1 MSDSKT
7 IPANKSAALAE
18 FNRKLEEDKNLDK
31 KRKEVQEK
39 KLLVEDRRYSNEL
52 ERIQKGDED
61 MLRTSN
67 VNVGVLTD
75 EDILTIQKQNRAH
88 LEASKNSM
96 MFLNK
101 EFSKIVP
108 FFPGTLALIGARTGG
123 GKSSLAAN
131 LITSTVRQINPI
143 TGNNRRVL
151 LISSEELPITC
162 YNRLTCHIKDM
173 NFDAQD
179 EFTEEQKEVLVDY
192 IAKWARAG
200 VTILGEDDAHLTTS
214 IEGIDSIFK
223 NIIKTDAHYDLIL
236 IDYIQKITTSRK
248 NPSMKPHEVL
258 RETMYLLDGYKN
270 KLNSAIAVMSQL
282 SSQKSGDDAVELDFQ
297 DRLRGCRDLITPST
311 VAIELVPFY
320 SDHKSRFIIRKNR
333 YKGSTV
339 GGHIDLGYKKGKYIP
354 YTEEFQKE
362 VNAAKEKREWQ
373 ETVGKHMEEKK
384 EESKQET
391 KE

>member
-7 IPANKSAALAE
+7 IPANQSAALAE

-362 VNAAKEKREWQ
+362 VSAAKEKREWQ

>member
-7 IPANKSAALAE
+7 IPANQSAVLAE

-31 KRKEVQEK
+31 KRKEVQDK

-223 NIIKTDAHYDLIL
+223 NIIKADAHYDLIL

>member
-7 IPANKSAALAE
+7 IPANQSAVLAE

-31 KRKEVQEK
+31 KRKEVQDK

-52 ERIQKGDED
+52 ERIQKGEED

-223 NIIKTDAHYDLIL
+223 KIIRADAHYDLIL

-362 VNAAKEKREWQ
+362 VSAAKEKREWQ

>member
-7 IPANKSAALAE
+7 VPAAQSAALAK
-18 FNRKLEEDKNLDK
+18 FNKDLEQDKALDK
-31 KRKEVQEK
+31 KKREVQEK
-39 KLLVEDRRYSNEL
+39 RLLVEDRRYSNEL

-61 MLRTSN
+61 MQRTAN
-67 VNVGVLTD
+67 VNVGTLTD
-75 EDILTIQKQNRAH
+75 EDILNIQNQNRAY
-88 LEASKNSM
+88 LESSKNSM

-101 EFSKIVP
+101 ELSKIVP
-108 FFPGTLALIGARTGG
+108 FWPGTLALIGARTGG

-131 LITSTVRQINPI
+131 LITSTVRQINPV
-143 TGNNRRVL
+143 TGQNRKVL

-179 EFTEEQKEVLVDY
+179 EFTEEQKDVLVDY
-192 IAKWARAG
+192 IAKWARVG

-214 IEGIDSIFK
+214 IEGIDSIFR
-223 NIIKTDAHYDLIL
+223 NIIKTNAHYDLIL

-282 SSQKSGDDAVELDFQ
+282 SSQKSGDEAIELDFQ
-297 DRLRGCRDLITPST
+297 DRLRGCRDLITPAT

-339 GGHIDLGYKKGKYIP
+339 GGHIDLGYKKGKYVS
-354 YTEEFQKE
+354 YTEEFKKE
-362 VNAAKEKREWQ
+362 VDAIKEKREWQ
-373 ETVGKHMEEKK
+373 ETVGKHVFEEKK
-384 EESKQET
+384 DEKEET
-391 KE
+391 

>member
-1 MSDSKT
+1 MSDSNT
-7 IPANKSAALAE
+7 IPASKSAALAE

-362 VNAAKEKREWQ
+362 VSAAKEKREWQ
-373 ETVGKHMEEKK
+373 ETVGKHVEDKKDEKEK
-384 EESKQET
+384 T
-391 KE
+391 